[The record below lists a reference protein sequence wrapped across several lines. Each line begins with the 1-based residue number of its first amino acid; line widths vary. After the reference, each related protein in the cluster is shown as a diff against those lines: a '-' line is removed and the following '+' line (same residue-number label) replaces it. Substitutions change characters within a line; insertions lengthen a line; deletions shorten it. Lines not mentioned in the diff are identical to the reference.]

1 VHVAPEPLVLF
12 EPFTGDGL
20 EGLSAGRNP
29 LGSTDDASLD
39 RVDPVTQLSANGIPR
54 ARRRECDSRIG
65 TDSLEPLNAAES
77 VLDAPHGGAGFRMRE
92 EEAAAVR
99 ELCHLPGDRFAANAR
114 TLASDSLLMPFPTA

>member
-1 VHVAPEPLVLF
+1 
-12 EPFTGDGL
+12 
-20 EGLSAGRNP
+20 
-29 LGSTDDASLD
+29 LD
-39 RVDPVTQLSANGIPR
+39 RVDALSQLSANGIPLG